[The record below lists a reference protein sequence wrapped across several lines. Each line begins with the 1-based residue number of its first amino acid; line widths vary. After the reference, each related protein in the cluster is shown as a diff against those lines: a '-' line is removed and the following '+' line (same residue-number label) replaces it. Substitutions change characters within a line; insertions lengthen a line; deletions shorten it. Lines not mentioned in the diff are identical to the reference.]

1 MSIKKRHL
9 LVTVALAV
17 GLASPAFAAPQAD
30 TSGSTTANPSQV
42 SYEEAVPAVAPANAD
57 APAVYLDSSGQVI
70 PMPGTGRAA
79 GSATEAAPLAACT
92 PVSGRDNPHRSS
104 TGVAVSGH
112 GWWGRGTCSGDL
124 ADVYNCLYEY
134 YTDGTWRQKACSDV
148 ERLRPG
154 TGGSSYRTVARES
167 CDATNE
173 QISWRNH
180 VDVDVVGEGDTSEW
194 PYRQAEVY
202 CTVN

>member
-1 MSIKKRHL
+1 MSIRKRHL
-9 LVTVALAV
+9 CVTVALTV
-17 GLASPAFAAPQAD
+17 GLASPVFAAPRAD
-30 TSGSTTANPSQV
+30 ASASTTVHPGQV
-42 SYEEAVPAVAPANAD
+42 SHEEAVPGVAPANPD
-57 APAVYLDSSGQVI
+57 APAIYLDS
-70 PMPGTGRAA
+70 
-79 GSATEAAPLAACT
+79 
-92 PVSGRDNPHRSS
+92 
-104 TGVAVSGH
+104 
-112 GWWGRGTCSGDL
+112 
-124 ADVYNCLYEY
+124 YNCLYEY

-154 TGGSSYRTVARES
+154 TGGSSYRTVAREN